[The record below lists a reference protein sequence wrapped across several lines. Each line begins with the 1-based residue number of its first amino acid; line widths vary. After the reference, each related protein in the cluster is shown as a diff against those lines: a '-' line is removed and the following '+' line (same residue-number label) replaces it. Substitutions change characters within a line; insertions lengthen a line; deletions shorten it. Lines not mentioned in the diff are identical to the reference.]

1 LKKRLHRNII
11 QAIETGLQQI
21 FEEKIYADRVLE
33 HILKSNP
40 LWGSRDRRQIA
51 ETTYDIVRWWRRI
64 CFAAKI
70 NENDPLKYRKA
81 LTAWYLIKQ
90 EYEIT
95 EWLCPIDVSEKELV
109 QRYHAKDLKRD
120 IRESIPEWLDSM
132 CANEL
137 GDIWDDELHALNEQA
152 DLILRVNS
160 IKTSHED
167 LKKILSAQTVESQ
180 KIKGYKDAL
189 LIPTRI
195 NVFKLAAFKE
205 GLFEIQDAS
214 SQLVA
219 PFIDAQAGMRVI
231 DACAGG
237 GGKSLHIAAQM
248 NNKGRVIAMDVEQW
262 KLDELKKRA
271 RRGGISIIETRAID
285 NTKAIKRLYDSA
297 DRLLLDVPCSGLGVL
312 RRNPDAKWKLSAD
325 FIAEMQKKQI
335 QILSDYSRMVK
346 IGGKIVYATCS
357 ILPSENTLQ
366 VQKFL
371 QSNENFQLEE
381 EKIVLPSQ
389 GFDGFY
395 MARLVRKS

>member
-1 LKKRLHRNII
+1 MKKRLHRNII

-95 EWLCPIDVSEKELV
+95 EWLCPIEVSEKELV

>member
-11 QAIETGLQQI
+11 QAIEIGLQQI

-167 LKKILSAQTVESQ
+167 LKKILSAQTVESL

-219 PFIDAQAGMRVI
+219 PFLDAQAGMRVI

-312 RRNPDAKWKLSAD
+312 RRNPDAKWKLSDD

-335 QILSDYSRMVK
+335 QILSDYIRMVK

-395 MARLVRKS
+395 MARLVRNS

>member
-95 EWLCPIDVSEKELV
+95 EWLCPIEVSEKELV

>member
-1 LKKRLHRNII
+1 MKKRLHRNII

>member
-1 LKKRLHRNII
+1 MKKRLHRNII

-95 EWLCPIDVSEKELV
+95 EWLSPIDVSEKELV

-120 IRESIPEWLDSM
+120 IKESIPEWLDSM

-167 LKKILSAQTVESQ
+167 LKKILSAQTVESL

-219 PFIDAQAGMRVI
+219 PFLDAQAGMRVI